1 MKKTSVPLVIAFTPD
16 YFIPAATCLY
26 SIITSMQAEGELHVI
41 CLLSEELPER
51 LKLKIQLIGEGRTCY
66 SFVNLQGKLQHINID
81 QKYTEAASYRLL
93 LPDLLPEYK
102 KVIYIDCDIIVR
114 NDLVQLYH
122 SIDLG
127 MNYLAAVFEASM
139 DFQLDHLKTIG
150 CNPNEYIN
158 SGFLI
163 MNLELMR
170 KDNMVEKFIE
180 ASKVDYLEFP
190 DQDVLNQ
197 LCKDRIL
204 ALPPYYNSI
213 RTFYLPQYKKF
224 FLQKYTEQDWLEVHR
239 HGTVH

>member
-1 MKKTSVPLVIAFTPD
+1 M
-16 YFIPAATCLY
+16 
-26 SIITSMQAEGELHVI
+26 
-41 CLLSEELPER
+41 SE
-51 LKLKIQLIGEGRTCY
+51 I
-66 SFVNLQGKLQHINID
+66 
-81 QKYTEAASYRLL
+81 
-93 LPDLLPEYK
+93 
-102 KVIYIDCDIIVR
+102 
-114 NDLVQLYH
+114 
-122 SIDLG
+122 SIDTLKT
-127 MNYLAAVFEASM
+127 MLANLDDAKKYQSLRDVMETLPAPDLAAVFEASM

-239 HGTVH
+239 HGTVHYTGAKPWNQFTVQFQLWWQYYEQLPEIIKKEWQVDKKIYFLSKLYRTSCGTFVVDKLQALYRKMKY

>member
-1 MKKTSVPLVIAFTPD
+1 
-16 YFIPAATCLY
+16 
-26 SIITSMQAEGELHVI
+26 MQAEGELHVI

-66 SFVNLQGKLQHINID
+66 SFVNLQGKLQHIYID
-81 QKYTEAASYRLL
+81 QKYTEAASYRL
-93 LPDLLPEYK
+93 
-102 KVIYIDCDIIVR
+102 
-114 NDLVQLYH
+114 
-122 SIDLG
+122 
-127 MNYLAAVFEASM
+127 FEASM

-239 HGTVH
+239 HGTVHYTGAKPWNQFTVQFQLWWQYYEQLPEIIKKEWQVDKKIYFLSKLYRTSCGTFVVDKLQALYRKMKY

>member
-1 MKKTSVPLVIAFTPD
+1 
-16 YFIPAATCLY
+16 
-26 SIITSMQAEGELHVI
+26 
-41 CLLSEELPER
+41 
-51 LKLKIQLIGEGRTCY
+51 
-66 SFVNLQGKLQHINID
+66 
-81 QKYTEAASYRLL
+81 
-93 LPDLLPEYK
+93 
-102 KVIYIDCDIIVR
+102 
-114 NDLVQLYH
+114 
-122 SIDLG
+122 

-170 KDNMVEKFIE
+170 KVNMVEKFIE

-239 HGTVH
+239 HGTVHYTGAKPWNQFTVQFQLWWQYYEQLPEIIKKEWQVDKKIYFLSKLYRTSCGTFVVDKLQALYRKMKY